1 MPTDDLE
8 ALLRKKNLGEV
19 KVTPQG
25 FIDDAGTHYIGK
37 HISALEHSEG
47 RLGDFKWIELP
58 DGSVFQIEKK
68 VPAYGT
74 IPGEL
79 PFDQKLADEPSR
91 GAREIFGAEERG
103 PKIQEKDF
111 SPEGTR
117 KAREQAAREASEEAK
132 RASELQPKQGPLRW
146 ASATQRDWQAEAAQD
161 PSEYIME
168 AERPGSFDEPR
179 LSDQFRG
186 SKGGIT
192 RHEDDLFQTL
202 LKGDRNDLIDLR
214 ERNPY
219 PFGGSGDFRDGS
231 YRAGLKRLPEAE
243 LRTELIN
250 EYLGRAADNFD
261 IPPGGPEGRSTWSDM
276 PGGLDYRR
284 GDPVRSAANLA
295 EDIARPGTKMGDI
308 GWEAGEWAVES
319 RSFERMVNAAKK
331 AGVHLGDN
339 ILKVAK
345 GFGKAGLKAI
355 PLVGLAAEFAD
366 IPTAE
371 AGTMGS
377 EFESAPEARER
388 QKRDI
393 ESEEFLAEQPGYE
406 PEGTPP
412 AWADPEWEK
421 QRRFGEEP
429 EEEADYS
436 PEGTRKSRDAAA
448 KKAMEK

>member
-1 MPTDDLE
+1 MADEKDLIDKLDHALTGMLFGWDEPALYGDVGVEDDAATGYFGEAFDQVNDPEIKPTYRLSQGGWSDRDIDELAEAFGGEQELNE
-8 ALLRKKNLGEV
+8 ALENRYRQRRE
-19 KVTPQG
+19 KV
-25 FIDDAGTHYIGK
+25 
-37 HISALEHSEG
+37 
-47 RLGDFKWIELP
+47 R
-58 DGSVFQIEKK
+58 
-68 VPAYGT
+68 
-74 IPGEL
+74 
-79 PFDQKLADEPSR
+79 
-91 GAREIFGAEERG
+91 
-103 PKIQEKDF
+103 DF

-117 KAREQAAREASEEAK
+117 KARERAAREASEEAK